1 MIKCF
6 RFVSDKKG
14 TANGAECLI
23 SCLDETQTSTAAT
36 TTTTSTATTTAATT
50 STAATT
56 AATTSTATTTAAT
69 TSTATTTT
77 AITSTATTP
86 TTTTVNGVETT
97 SAKDISLT
105 FKASLTVVNASSV
118 NENDDENWGPEHAL
132 TEISPSWINY
142 WHSAADD
149 INPSIIFKMQREHEV
164 LAVDVVDRQDCCNE
178 RFQSVEVRVGSTP
191 LFDDAQSCG
200 IQSYEGEKRY
210 RLVYYLSMHIQC
222 HNVHA

>member
-14 TANGAECLI
+14 TASGAECLI
-23 SCLDETQTSTAAT
+23 SCLDETQTSTTTFT
-36 TTTTSTATTTAATT
+36 TTTTP
-50 STAATT
+50 
-56 AATTSTATTTAAT
+56 
-69 TSTATTTT
+69 
-77 AITSTATTP
+77 TP
-86 TTTTVNGVETT
+86 TTGAETT
-97 SAKDISLT
+97 SATDLSLT

-118 NENDDENWGPEHAL
+118 NENDNENWGPEHAL

-191 LFDDAQSCG
+191 SFDDAQSCG
-200 IQSYEGEKRY
+200 IQSYEGDKRY
-210 RLVYYLSMHIQC
+210 KLVY
-222 HNVHA
+222 